1 MATEASFVDSTLPF
15 ACFAH
20 TDLEL
25 CSPFSPLADSAFSYS
40 GGRTLDDLIKY
51 LNERVP
57 TASRAK
63 APAAPRSNVVVLTP
77 DNFDKV
83 VNDKSKHVLVEFY
96 APWCGHC
103 KRLAPAWDALSTVFA
118 GDSDVVIAKVD
129 ADAHKELGSRYGVTG
144 FPTIKYFPK
153 NNKEG
158 EEFDGGREIKDLVAW
173 VNKKANKFR
182 NVDGRFDAAVGVIQD
197 LTKVAREMFDGDTT
211 AYEKAEKIYDALA
224 NKAHEAADKASDV
237 ASDVADKASDV
248 ADKASDVAS
257 DASEAVADK
266 VGDLQEASVKLYKR
280 YLEQLKEGKDKLVAE
295 FERVTRMLKTSLTP
309 KKADEFT
316 LRSNILSSII
326 NKVEEFKEE
335 L

>member
-1 MATEASFVDSTLPF
+1 MLLLS
-15 ACFAH
+15 
-20 TDLEL
+20 
-25 CSPFSPLADSAFSYS
+25 DSAYSYS
-40 GGRTLDDLIKY
+40 GGRTLEDLIKFV
-51 LNERVP
+51 NERVP

-77 DNFDKV
+77 DNFDKI
-83 VNDKSKHVLVEFY
+83 VNDQSKHVLVEFY

-153 NNKEG
+153 NNKQG
-158 EEFDGGREIKDLVAW
+158 EEFDGGRELKDLVSW

-182 NVDGRFDAAVGVIQD
+182 NVEGRFESAVGVIQD
-197 LTKVAREMFDGDTT
+197 LTAVAREMFDGDTT
-211 AYEKAEKIYDALA
+211 AFEKAEKIYDALA
-224 NKAHEAADKASDV
+224 NKAHEAADKASEAADK
-237 ASDVADKASDV
+237 ASDVASDV

-257 DASEAVADK
+257 DAADKAVEAKDAVVDK

-280 YLEQLKEGKDKLVAE
+280 YLEQLKDGKDKLVAE
-295 FERVTRMLKTSLTP
+295 YDRVTRMLKTSLTP
-309 KKADEFT
+309 KKADEFA